1 MAVIMT
7 GKIQSIVLQRSL
19 KLKEE
24 TSDLIDI
31 FSISFCHNNINHKR
45 IALQKTHY
53 LTDEERLKS

>member
-31 FSISFCHNNINHKR
+31 FSIFCHNNMNHKR
-45 IALQKTHY
+45 IALQKTRY